1 MEEKKY
7 LENLEKA
14 DIKEINL
21 ASNNLD
27 IKTWSVKEI
36 LKTKEKREKFEK
48 LIDSLNK
55 TNKTKEN
62 QLTYDHVFGQ

>member
-1 MEEKKY
+1 MEDKKY

-55 TNKTKEN
+55 IN
-62 QLTYDHVFGQ
+62 

>member
-7 LENLEKA
+7 LENLEKT

-36 LKTKEKREKFEK
+36 LKTKEKRKKFEK
-48 LIDSLNK
+48 LIDDLNK
-55 TNKTKEN
+55 TNKTEEN
-62 QLTYDHVFGQ
+62 QLTYDHVFVQ